1 MPKYTVEAPSGPS
14 AAIMENVFAALCGAG
29 KVRVT
34 LAEPD
39 PPTPSFYVSKD
50 TGALVAI
57 DNFNTSKEPEQHGR
71 ELYVEVTDEAST
83 LHPHGFLASLDS
95 RSMSMPREDAERLYA
110 WLGEWLGVA

>member
-29 KVRVT
+29 KVKVT

-39 PPTPSFYVSKD
+39 SPTPFYFSED
-50 TGALVAI
+50 TGALVAD
-57 DNFNTSKEPEQHGR
+57 DNFSTSKDPEERGR
-71 ELYVEVTDEAST
+71 ELYVEVDSEAST
-83 LHPHGFLASLDS
+83 FHPHGFLASLDS

-110 WLGEWLGVA
+110 WLGEWLGAA